1 MEEKKSGVFISRR
14 ALESLIAGACG
25 DAALIYLARLAAIDC
40 PEAKLPGFT
49 PARVAAA
56 QAALET
62 LGLAQKTEL
71 KAQPDSAANAQ
82 SFTMDEI
89 TAELERKGEFS
100 YFVSETERRLGTRL
114 STANLTILMNIYAN
128 LGLPTEVLY
137 LLLTYCVEDVSRF
150 YGSQRKPTV
159 RQIESEAYRWAR
171 MGLDSIDKA
180 LDFIDR
186 KKDAISK
193 VGAIRKVLGIDSRK
207 AARSEETYI
216 LKWVEWGFD
225 PEAVELAYDK
235 TVMKTGEL
243 SWKYLNSILKNW
255 HEKGLHSLD
264 EIEQGDTKPH
274 KEETYGPDSDYEQAA
289 IEWARNYRRSKN
301 RAEGGGPDY
310 GNGRNSSW

>member
-1 MEEKKSGVFISRR
+1 MEEKKSGVFISRD
-14 ALESLIAGACG
+14 ALRSLIAGASG
-25 DAALIYLARLAAIDC
+25 DAALLYLARLAAVDC

-49 PARVAAA
+49 PARAAAA

-62 LGLAQKTEL
+62 LGLAEKAEL
-71 KAQPDSAANAQ
+71 KVQPDSAANAQ
-82 SFTMDEI
+82 SFTMDDI

-100 YFVSETERRLGTRL
+100 YLVSETERRLGTRL

-137 LLLTYCVEDVSRF
+137 LLLTYCVEDVDRF
-150 YGSQRKPTV
+150 YGAGRKPTV

-186 KKDAISK
+186 KKEALSK
-193 VGAIRKVLGIDSRK
+193 LGTIRKVLGIDTRK

-216 LKWVEWGFD
+216 LKWVDWGFG

-235 TVMKTGEL
+235 TVFKTGEL

-255 HEKGLHSLD
+255 HEKGLHTLD
-264 EIEQGDTKPH
+264 EINEGDTKPF
-274 KEETYGPDSDYEQAA
+274 KEENYGPDSDYEQAA
-289 IEWARNYRRSKN
+289 IEWAKNYRRSKN
-301 RAEGGGPDY
+301 RGEPGGPDY

>member
-1 MEEKKSGVFISRR
+1 MEEKKSGVFISRS
-14 ALESLIAGACG
+14 ALESLLAGACG
-25 DAALIYLARLAAIDC
+25 DAALVYLARLAAVDC

-49 PARVAAA
+49 PARAAAA
-56 QAALET
+56 QTALEA
-62 LGLAQKTEL
+62 LGLAEKQQL
-71 KAQPDSAANAQ
+71 SVQSDSNASVQ
-82 SFTMDEI
+82 SFTMDDI

-100 YFVSETERRLGTRL
+100 YFVNETERRLGTRL

-150 YGSQRKPTV
+150 YGNQRKPTV

-186 KKDAISK
+186 KKDALSK
-193 VGAIRKVLGIDSRK
+193 AGAMRKMLGIDGRK

-216 LKWVEWGFD
+216 LKWIEWGFEPD
-225 PEAVELAYDK
+225 AVELAYDK

-243 SWKYLNSILKNW
+243 SWKYLNSILTNW
-255 HEKGLHSLD
+255 HKKGLHTLD
-264 EIEQGDTKPH
+264 EINEGDTKPY
-274 KEETYGPDSDYEQAA
+274 KEENYGSDSSYEQAA
-289 IEWARNYRRSKN
+289 IEWAKNYRRSKN
-301 RAEGGGPDY
+301 RGTEGGYDD